1 MRLESDLKDS
11 PQAKAVPQ
19 GLKPARFLSPGSTL
33 RLAALAQG
41 RLETESRALPQP
53 SRKTRGRL
61 FGLLL
66 GLVLALSTAPAFAQ
80 GCVMCYESAKGAPK
94 DGQRALSRAILI
106 LLVPPLGAMTIGVG
120 CAFRYGR
127 QRDREKDNASS

>member
-1 MRLESDLKDS
+1 MKNLS
-11 PQAKAVPQ
+11 AK
-19 GLKPARFLSPGSTL
+19 RTLSVH
-33 RLAALAQG
+33 
-41 RLETESRALPQP
+41 
-53 SRKTRGRL
+53 RKAHPRVRTA
-61 FGLLL
+61 LLL
-66 GLVLALSTAPAFAQ
+66 LAMTLGFSTAPAFAQ

-127 QRDREKDNASS
+127 RRDLENDKLPD

>member
-1 MRLESDLKDS
+1 MRLETDFKDS
-11 PQAKAVPQ
+11 SQAKAVPQ
-19 GLKPARFLSPGSTL
+19 GLKPTRFLSPGGTL

-41 RLETESRALPQP
+41 RLETESRALPKP
-53 SRKTRGRL
+53 SLKTRGRL

-66 GLVLALSTAPAFAQ
+66 GMALALSSAPAFAQ
-80 GCVMCYESAKGAPK
+80 GCVMCYTSAKGAPK

-127 QRDREKDNASS
+127 QRDREKDNDAS

>member
-1 MRLESDLKDS
+1 MFPIVTAAEASSRT
-11 PQAKAVPQ
+11 QRIA
-19 GLKPARFLSPGSTL
+19 ARRRWSS
-33 RLAALAQG
+33 
-41 RLETESRALPQP
+41 
-53 SRKTRGRL
+53 
-61 FGLLL
+61 LLL
-66 GLVLALSTAPAFAQ
+66 GLMLALSTAPAFAQ

-127 QRDREKDNASS
+127 QRDREKGDASS